1 MKKIKESL
9 YSIVSVFLFS
19 AQYTF
24 TGVMT
29 ICALSAIALN
39 STNGLHRVIRFW
51 GNGILRIMG
60 KKLHIKGIEHI
71 EKGKNY
77 ILLTNHASI
86 YDIPAVLAFYPRVS
100 WLGRSYLLKVPIFGT
115 FLKKSDY
122 IPIDP
127 GNIGETRKVLEQLLQ
142 KSETLTVAIFPEGT
156 RTLDGNLQRFRKG
169 FLYLLKNADIDILP
183 VTLNGL
189 YSLKP
194 KNRFHIDLDTKIG
207 AVIHQPV
214 NKADLVDKSDGEIL
228 DQMKTII
235 ESGYYYRKN

>member
-1 MKKIKESL
+1 
-9 YSIVSVFLFS
+9 YNIVSVLLLS

-24 TGVMT
+24 TAIM
-29 ICALSAIALN
+29 IIWALSAIALN
-39 STNGLHRVIRFW
+39 STGGLHRVIRFW

-60 KKLHIKGIEHI
+60 KKLHLRGIEHI

-77 ILLTNHASI
+77 LLLTNHASL
-86 YDIPAVLAFYPRVS
+86 YDIPALMSFYPRVS
-100 WLGRSYLLKVPIFGT
+100 WLGRSYLLKVPVFGT
-115 FLKKSDY
+115 FLKKTDY

-127 GNIGETRKVLEQLLQ
+127 GNIDETRKVLAQLLQ
-142 KSETLTVAIFPEGT
+142 KSENLTVAIFPEGT

-169 FLYLLKNADIDILP
+169 FLYLLKSADIDILP

-194 KNRFHIDLDTKIG
+194 KNRFHIDLKTKIG

-214 NKADLVDKSDGEIL
+214 KKTDLADKSDGEIL
-228 DQMKTII
+228 DKMKEII
-235 ESGYYYRKN
+235 QSGYYCREN